1 MLRRLFV
8 GLLLGTVIGVAAAA
22 ALVFGLKVT
31 VLDGVGGSFEAYGAA
46 LAVGVLAG
54 LIAGKPI
61 WASGA
66 KVEAGLK
73 AAFGAL
79 LAAGGMFALKR
90 WAPEVTLPTPLG
102 TGAPLP
108 VGELPASLVFIGS
121 TLGALFE
128 LDNTD
133 DGKTAPGAAA
143 RARVSPSTAAR
154 RVAGGGSS
162 QDADKDDGDASRRE
176 RELTERSGRSGRLKG

>member
-1 MLRRLFV
+1 MFRRLFV
-8 GLLLGTVIGVAAAA
+8 GLLVGTVIGVAAAA

-31 VLDGVGGSFEAYGAA
+31 LFDGVAGSFEAYGAA

-54 LIAGKPI
+54 VIAGKPI

-73 AAFGAL
+73 GVFGAL
-79 LAAGGMFALKR
+79 LAAGGMFALRR
-90 WAPEVTLPTPLG
+90 WAPEVTLPSPLG
-102 TGAPLP
+102 TGAPVP
-108 VGELPASLVFIGS
+108 AGELPASLALIGA

-133 DGKTAPGAAA
+133 DGEKAPGALA
-143 RARVSPSTAAR
+143 RARVSPPVAAR
-154 RVAGGGSS
+154 RVAGGGAS
-162 QDADKDDGDASRRE
+162 QDADKDDGDTSPRE
-176 RELTERSGRSGRLKG
+176 KGFTKRSGRSKG